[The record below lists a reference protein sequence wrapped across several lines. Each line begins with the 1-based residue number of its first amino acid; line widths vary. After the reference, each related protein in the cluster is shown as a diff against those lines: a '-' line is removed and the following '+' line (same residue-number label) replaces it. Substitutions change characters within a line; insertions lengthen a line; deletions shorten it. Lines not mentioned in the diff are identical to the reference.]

1 MLQSGTLLTLCHCC
15 FPSHSNVTLSHSARA
30 QAGPASPR
38 LCCCPGPATPRAW
51 GGLGAWPG
59 QAGEAVMAFP
69 EGQGRSLTGGPGLPR
84 SALAAAALSGPAAL
98 ESTAGWRACSSGCP
112 AAFLG
117 SGSRSI
123 PEPCS
128 SHGTNMWGCQGWY
141 LSLCGRSV
149 STLICT
155 SLDTQH

>member
-1 MLQSGTLLTLCHCC
+1 
-15 FPSHSNVTLSHSARA
+15 
-30 QAGPASPR
+30 
-38 LCCCPGPATPRAW
+38 
-51 GGLGAWPG
+51 
-59 QAGEAVMAFP
+59 MAFP

-117 SGSRSI
+117 SSSQSV

-128 SHGTNMWGCQGWY
+128 YHGTNMWGCQGWY

-149 STLICT
+149 STLIST
-155 SLDTQH
+155 SLGNWLVSTSSTV